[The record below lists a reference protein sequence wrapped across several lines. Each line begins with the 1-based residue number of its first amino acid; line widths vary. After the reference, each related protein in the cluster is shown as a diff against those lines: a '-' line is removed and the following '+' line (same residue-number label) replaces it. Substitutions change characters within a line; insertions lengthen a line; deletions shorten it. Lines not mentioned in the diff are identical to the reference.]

1 MRLRRPSRSAQ
12 IQNSTEPYAL
22 KAVASEEAKA
32 LANACG
38 ALFIR
43 GNRSERGGGI
53 GSNGGV
59 VMGESDKA
67 YSLTVTKAWADAEEA
82 LQTSV
87 TVYLKV
93 GDSVLDAV
101 VLNAENGLDGGLY
114 PGCPTRPRLR
124 TGLPIRLRKIP
135 CRRFLNRFSPSR
147 RWTKKRKRLPLPLP
161 TDISRM
167 AI

>member
-1 MRLRRPSRSAQ
+1 MRTVRWWTSMTLWGQPAPDAPRYDAASEAEPLAQ

-53 GSNGGV
+53 GCLNGGV

-67 YSLTVTKAWADAEEA
+67 YSLTVTKR
-82 LQTSV
+82 LGQTR
-87 TVYLKV
+87 
-93 GDSVLDAV
+93 
-101 VLNAENGLDGGLY
+101 GGASNF
-114 PGCPTRPRLR
+114 R
-124 TGLPIRLRKIP
+124 
-135 CRRFLNRFSPSR
+135 
-147 RWTKKRKRLPLPLP
+147 
-161 TDISRM
+161 
-167 AI
+167 